1 MALARILLADD
12 HVLVLEA
19 LKKLLEPEFEIVG
32 TVSDGRALTAIAPVL
47 KPDVIVLDIGMPHVS
62 GMEAGP
68 ELKRLLPRTGLI
80 VLTMNEDRDMAREAM
95 RLWASGYLL
104 KNAAASELV
113 KAIREVLRGRM
124 YVAARFAQRLQ
135 DEFVRNPRQAPKREL
150 TSRQRE
156 VLQLLVEGRTMKEAA
171 DALRVTQR
179 TVAFHKYQI
188 MEDFGLQTNSDLVKF
203 AIRERVI
210 PPLRSEAPTNS

>member
-1 MALARILLADD
+1 
-12 HVLVLEA
+12 
-19 LKKLLEPEFEIVG
+19 
-32 TVSDGRALTAIAPVL
+32 
-47 KPDVIVLDIGMPHVS
+47 
-62 GMEAGP
+62 MEAGP

-80 VLTMNEDRDMAREAM
+80 VLTMNEDSDMAREAM

-113 KAIREVLRGRM
+113 KAIREVLRGRT

-188 MEDFGLQTNSDLVKF
+188 MENYGG
-203 AIRERVI
+203 
-210 PPLRSEAPTNS
+210 LRSSDQLGFDKVRHPRASHSTSMQRRAQKFIGLVENPEPSKLTVDAGRRLSILENSES